1 MGQNDAMSAAENPLN
16 SPARPRIVA
25 HRGASSTHQENTVEA
40 FREAVAV
47 GAGGI
52 ELDVRRSAD
61 NVLVIHHDA
70 QLADGRLVF
79 SLNADQLPSFVPTLA
94 DALEAIGDAWVNIE
108 VKNHPT
114 DPDYDAEMGIS
125 VGVAALVAAFDAADR
140 VLVSSFDFQSLL
152 SIRDVDPSIPLG
164 WLVWGQANPAMLI
177 DRAKSHEFNAI
188 NPHDAMV
195 DASFVRMAHEAGLAV
210 NVWTVDDPKRMAEL
224 IALGV
229 DGIVTNDPALGV
241 RILAEN

>member
-1 MGQNDAMSAAENPLN
+1 MPTAENPLT
-16 SPARPRIVA
+16 SQKRTRIVA
-25 HRGASSTHQENTVEA
+25 HRGASATHQENTVEA
-40 FREAVAV
+40 FREAVSV

-79 SLNADQLPSFVPTLA
+79 ELNADQLPSYVPTLA
-94 DALEAIGDAWVNIE
+94 EALEASGDTWVNIE

-125 VGVAALVAAFDAADR
+125 VGVAALVSAFEATDR

-152 SIRDVDPSIPLG
+152 SIREVDPSIPLG

-177 DRAKSHEFNAI
+177 ERTKSHNFDAI
-188 NPHDAMV
+188 HPPDAMV
-195 DASFVRMAHEAGLAV
+195 DASFVRMAHAAGLAV
-210 NVWTVDDPKRMAEL
+210 NVWTVDDPTRMAEL

-241 RILAEN
+241 RVVSEA